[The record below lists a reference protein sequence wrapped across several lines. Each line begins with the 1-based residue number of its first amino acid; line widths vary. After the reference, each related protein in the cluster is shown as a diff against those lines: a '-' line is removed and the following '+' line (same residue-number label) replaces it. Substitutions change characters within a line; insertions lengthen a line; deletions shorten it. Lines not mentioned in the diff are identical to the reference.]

1 MASSRDLEL
10 ALSSAVPKTR
20 GDMETLPLLSADGNL
35 EAATA
40 LAKSKKNK
48 LEVKVLGMTC
58 AACSSSVENALM
70 RLPGVLSASVAL
82 LQNKAE
88 VLFDAQLVKV

>member
-1 MASSRDLEL
+1 MAHSRDLEL
-10 ALSSAVPKTR
+10 ALSSVVPKTG
-20 GDMETLPLLSADGNL
+20 GDVETLPLLSADGNQ
-35 EAATA
+35 AGDTA
-40 LAKSKKNK
+40 LVKSKKNK

-58 AACSSSVENALM
+58 AACSSSVENALR